1 MNIEQLRES
10 LKIKWVKYYY
20 KNRPWLI
27 KMRIWG
33 TYDGQRRPCSSFI
46 LATLAILEPQLD
58 EVLPFLLELNRNPDR
73 IVAAL
78 NLNFNP
84 EEHLH
89 LIEEENADE
98 HQDADNAP
106 VVRILPQKYN
116 HRNLGDRKLYP
127 LPSLK
132 AIAKAENNSKPAP
145 LLTLIRRR
153 ENHTEAVSSMV
164 LASYFE
170 ESNSTALPSVT
181 VANEIE
187 SESEL
192 LPSPIIARE
201 VESRDKLVKMPLKEF
216 QDHVNSFSI
225 KKIFNLAAWIDDF
238 CQGVGW
244 DREEAI
250 FIPF

>member
-33 TYDGQRRPCSSFI
+33 TYNGHRRPSSDFI
-46 LATLAILEPQLD
+46 LATLSVLEPQLD

-98 HQDADNAP
+98 HQDADDSA
-106 VVRILPQKYN
+106 VMSILPEKSS

-127 LPSLK
+127 LPSLTM
-132 AIAKAENNSKPAP
+132 IAKGDNNKPAP
-145 LLTLIRRR
+145 LLRLISRR
-153 ENHTEAVSSMV
+153 ESHAEAVSSIV
-164 LASYFE
+164 LTSYFE
-170 ESNSTALPSVT
+170 ESNCTALPSVA
-181 VANEIE
+181 VANEVE
-187 SESEL
+187 SEFES
-192 LPSPIIARE
+192 LPAIIVSE
-201 VESRDKLVKMPLKEF
+201 VESKDKLVKMPLREF
-216 QDHVNSFSI
+216 QDNVNSFSI
-225 KKIFNLAAWIDDF
+225 QKIFNFAAWIDDF

>member
-10 LKIKWVKYYY
+10 LKLQWVKYYC
-20 KNRPWLI
+20 KNRPWLT

-33 TYDGQRRPCSSFI
+33 TYNGQRRPSSDFI
-46 LATLAILEPQLD
+46 LATLSVLEPQLD

-89 LIEEENADE
+89 LIKENNADE
-98 HQDADNAP
+98 HQDADDSA
-106 VVRILPQKYN
+106 VMSILREKYN

-127 LPSLK
+127 LPSLT
-132 AIAKAENNSKPAP
+132 AIAKADNNKPAP
-145 LLTLIRRR
+145 LLTLISRN
-153 ENHTEAVSSMV
+153 ESHAEAVSSMV

-170 ESNSTALPSVT
+170 ESNCIPLPSV
-181 VANEIE
+181 VAAN
-187 SESEL
+187 
-192 LPSPIIARE
+192 E
-201 VESRDKLVKMPLKEF
+201 VESEFESLPAIIANEVESKDKLVKMPLKEF

-225 KKIFNLAAWIDDF
+225 KKLFNFTAWIDDF

-244 DREEAI
+244 DKEEAI